1 MKVSKYV
8 TDRRIII
15 STVWIFIVLNYAY
28 ADILIL
34 LSGHSASTPEEAELV
49 NSLSGPEFMMVSAIY
64 LEMAMVLAVLSRVLS
79 YRINRWANIIVATL
93 HIIGG
98 LASLFVVTNAIFYIF
113 FVSVE
118 MIALFFIVWYS
129 WTWVKPQNG

>member
-8 TDRRIII
+8 TDRRVII

-49 NSLSGPEFMMVSAIY
+49 NSLSGPEFMMVSVIY

-79 YRINRWANIIVATL
+79 YSINRLANIIVASL

-98 LASLFVVTNAIFYIF
+98 LASLFVVTNTIFYIF

-118 MIALFFIVWYS
+118 MIALFFIVWYAWS
-129 WTWVKPQNG
+129 WAKPHNG